1 MASASDHGTIQVPAV
16 DNEKRHSCFTE
27 TWHPDAGNNPMANLI
42 EIRNGTVVNNDD
54 PNDTYLP
61 IDTPIARPDGHYVAI
76 GMDVEGPFGQD
87 EARGRLD
94 HLKKAT
100 RMELEDE
107 DRRKQEN

>member
-1 MASASDHGTIQVPAV
+1 MAFASDCGTIQVPAV
-16 DNEKRHSCFTE
+16 DNH
-27 TWHPDAGNNPMANLI
+27 
-42 EIRNGTVVNNDD
+42 
-54 PNDTYLP
+54 TYLP

>member
-1 MASASDHGTIQVPAV
+1 MAFASDRGTIQVPAV
-16 DNEKRHSCFTE
+16 DNQKWHSCFTE
-27 TWHPDAGNNPMANLI
+27 TWHPDAGSNPMANLI

>member
-1 MASASDHGTIQVPAV
+1 MSGS
-16 DNEKRHSCFTE
+16 
-27 TWHPDAGNNPMANLI
+27 NPMANLI

>member
-1 MASASDHGTIQVPAV
+1 
-16 DNEKRHSCFTE
+16 
-27 TWHPDAGNNPMANLI
+27 
-42 EIRNGTVVNNDD
+42 
-54 PNDTYLP
+54 
-61 IDTPIARPDGHYVAI
+61 
-76 GMDVEGPFGQD
+76 VEGPFGHD